1 MATRDVNKPSK
12 KGCHIMDKT
21 VQDHGTCVVCV
32 SVCVHVSAC
41 VFFVCLRFVCQELWW
56 LFWGSL
62 PIAVL
67 DLVWIRW
74 IIHCFCTNICP
85 NLTEQSHV
93 FLQFLF
99 SWEKE
104 RTKCTACTCILNTE
118 SVFNLDS
125 FYLLIM
131 LGFFLIILWKRGGG
145 LLAYYAKISSY
156 VYKTICGH

>member
-32 SVCVHVSAC
+32 RECVYVCVCVCVVFFSVCVSYAKS
-41 VFFVCLRFVCQELWW
+41 FDG

-67 DLVWIRW
+67 GLVWIRW

-93 FLQFLF
+93 FLKFLF
-99 SWEKE
+99 DWEKE

-131 LGFFLIILWKRGGG
+131 LGFFLIFFMKTGGG
-145 LLAYYAKISSY
+145 ALGILR
-156 VYKTICGH
+156 